1 MQFKKKLFSVALVTM
16 TIVRYGAAANAA
28 TLEEG
33 WALYDNAN
41 FAKSAEVFR
50 ALKPIPTIA
59 LGALCRMAV
68 NNSAISDPATDLG
81 YCTQGVD
88 ANDPESLRQ
97 MGYARF
103 AGNARMGVVQDQ
115 TLSFG
120 YFSKAVIAG
129 YAPASDTLC
138 EIFYDNKAFA
148 RAAPFCKVAAAA
160 NMSHALYY
168 LALMSVSGQGMIQ
181 DLETGRKFAL
191 LSASKNNFDSYIL
204 LSEMAKKGG
213 IGKPKDNVAAY
224 SWALL
229 AGAAN
234 PEADL
239 SGDRNALGLD
249 ASHMEAAQKM
259 ATSWK
264 KMDVARWRDLYP
276 APPK

>member
-1 MQFKKKLFSVALVTM
+1 MSFNRKLFSAALAGMAGVGCSA
-16 TIVRYGAAANAA
+16 VVNAA

-50 ALKPIPTIA
+50 ALKPMPPVA

-68 NNSAISDPATDLG
+68 NNSAISDPETDLG

-88 ANDPESLRQ
+88 ASDPESLRQ

-103 AGNARMGVVQDQ
+103 AGNARMGVTQDQ

-129 YAPASDTLC
+129 YAPASDSLC

-160 NMSHALYY
+160 NMSHSLYY

-191 LSASKNNFDSYIL
+191 LSASKNDFDAYIL
-204 LSEMAKKGG
+204 LSEMAKRGDN
-213 IGKPKDNVAAY
+213 GKPKDYVAAY

-239 SGDRNALGLD
+239 GADRNALGLD
-249 ASHMEAAQKM
+249 ASQIETAQKM

-264 KMDVARWRDLYP
+264 KADVARWRDLYP
-276 APPK
+276 AQPK